1 MKAIKK
7 IQTKIMILVILA
19 ALSVTFLNVALSTA
33 ISRNSTLTAMEQALV
48 ETTDLAA
55 LAAQNMISTYTL
67 TISEI
72 AASPVLTSPET
83 TAAEKQSYLQSKVDA
98 YYMRAGGMTDVRGR
112 DAVHGTDLSGEPFF
126 QAALQGKSYMSTPY
140 SEDGDMYLVVSAP
153 VTVDGAVQGVVYFQ
167 CDTNILQSIIEEIQI
182 GEDGDAYILDRDG
195 TTIAA
200 LELEE
205 VLSQENLIQEMA
217 ANPED
222 KYIQE
227 LGAIEKKMVAGE
239 QGVGRYTYPGDNV
252 DYIQGYTPI
261 PGTDGWSV
269 GVTISEDEF
278 LHYAYVG
285 NNLQLIVGVVLC
297 ILVILLSA
305 PVCRSIAGPIVQCA
319 ARLHAL
325 SQGDLNS
332 PLPQTPSQDETR
344 ILADSTAQ
352 LVTNFQAMLAEI
364 GVVLSSIAN
373 GDLTKDNVQAQYPG
387 DFHALRDDLLTI
399 NDRLNQTL
407 RDIAKAA
414 SHVSTGS
421 SQAASAST
429 ALSQGSTEQAS
440 AVAELSA
447 TLSDMDQEAAR
458 TAQLSEQT
466 KTAVDGAQ
474 ARLLESRR
482 NIEDMN
488 RAMEM
493 ITAASNE
500 ITRIIKTI
508 EDISFQTNIL
518 ALNAAVEAARAG
530 EAGKGF
536 AVVADEV
543 RELASKSDEA
553 TKATRELIQR
563 SIDAVS
569 SGGQA
574 VRNVTGSVS
583 QAAELA
589 VQAAEQMEQMAE
601 AVERQTGSIS
611 QVSQAVGQISDA
623 VQSNSAAAE
632 ESAATSEDLSH
643 QAAVLNQL
651 VSGFTLR

>member
-1 MKAIKK
+1 
-7 IQTKIMILVILA
+7 
-19 ALSVTFLNVALSTA
+19 
-33 ISRNSTLTAMEQALV
+33 
-48 ETTDLAA
+48 
-55 LAAQNMISTYTL
+55 
-67 TISEI
+67 
-72 AASPVLTSPET
+72 
-83 TAAEKQSYLQSKVDA
+83 
-98 YYMRAGGMTDVRGR
+98 
-112 DAVHGTDLSGEPFF
+112 
-126 QAALQGKSYMSTPY
+126 
-140 SEDGDMYLVVSAP
+140 
-153 VTVDGAVQGVVYFQ
+153 
-167 CDTNILQSIIEEIQI
+167 
-182 GEDGDAYILDRDG
+182 
-195 TTIAA
+195 
-200 LELEE
+200 
-205 VLSQENLIQEMA
+205 
-217 ANPED
+217 
-222 KYIQE
+222 
-227 LGAIEKKMVAGE
+227 
-239 QGVGRYTYPGDNV
+239 
-252 DYIQGYTPI
+252 
-261 PGTDGWSV
+261 
-269 GVTISEDEF
+269 
-278 LHYAYVG
+278 
-285 NNLQLIVGVVLC
+285 
-297 ILVILLSA
+297 
-305 PVCRSIAGPIVQCA
+305 
-319 ARLHAL
+319 
-325 SQGDLNS
+325 
-332 PLPQTPSQDETR
+332 
-344 ILADSTAQ
+344 
-352 LVTNFQAMLAEI
+352 MLAEI
-364 GVVLSSIAN
+364 GVILSSIAN

-387 DFHALRDDLLTI
+387 DFHSLRDDLLTI

-440 AVAELSA
+440 AVAELAA
-447 TLSDMDQEAAR
+447 TLSDMDQEAAQ
-458 TAQLSEQT
+458 TALLSEQT

-500 ITRIIKTI
+500 ITRIIDAI